1 MCSNS
6 SKKAKD
12 YFLHQLTTNLLR
24 HFINSE
30 LWNSLPCSILVAVLS
45 RKLTSYLL
53 SLISNPNILN
63 YLVLNVMAS
72 DSIRGKYDLKN
83 YARINVIQFFDVID
97 SSPKKPGLNFE
108 QTNLKNVEYSSVTS
122 TNNDESK
129 LEVKPITEI
138 MQKDDVKTEDKIK
151 VEVIKEPIKK
161 GSIVLASE
169 KKTDIKDKVLII
181 YEMKQINMKN
191 FIF

>member
-63 YLVLNVMAS
+63 YIVLNVMAS
-72 DSIRGKYDLKN
+72 DSIREKYDLKN

-97 SSPKKPGLNFE
+97 SSPKKVGMNFE
-108 QTNLKNVEYSSVTS
+108 QTNLKNVECPCVTS
-122 TNNDESK
+122 INNEELK
-129 LEVKPITEI
+129 LELKPITEI
-138 MQKDDVKTEDKIK
+138 MQNDDVKTDHKIK
-151 VEVIKEPIKK
+151 VEVTKESIRKS
-161 GSIVLASE
+161 SIVLASE
-169 KKTDIKDKVLII
+169 KKMDIKDKVLVI
-181 YEMKQINMKN
+181 YDL
-191 FIF
+191 